1 MTDRPDLRDFGD
13 LTPADFE
20 AHPVWVNCHVID
32 YEEPWYDETD
42 EETFRPWTGELPVSP
57 HHTMFLVRA
66 ELVLNDGA
74 HCKGFVTPA
83 IADDPG
89 IQLHELATM
98 QPHLF
103 LPNQELAGFWLGVFS
118 PGDDDC
124 RRVYDALG
132 KEAAD
137 VFPIRFAAKEGLAT
151 GRTSGTIEGFYWL
164 EDHRHGFLW
173 LRRARRAAWRR

>member
-1 MTDRPDLRDFGD
+1 MTDRPDLRQFGD

-66 ELVLNDGA
+66 ELVLNDET
-74 HCKGFVTPA
+74 HCQGFLTPA
-83 IADDPG
+83 IDGDAG
-89 IQLHELATM
+89 SVQHALATM

-103 LPNQELAGFWLGVFS
+103 LPNGELAGFWLGIFRA
-118 PGDDDC
+118 DDEHC

-137 VFPIRFAAKEGLAT
+137 VFPIRFAAKDGLAT

-164 EDHRHGFLW
+164 EDYRYGFLR
-173 LRRARRAAWRR
+173 LRRGRRTAWRT